1 MNFNN
6 STFTTFWIIPFRY
19 LRGWFV
25 IDLISSLPVENIMLI
40 IDKNSDDLGLGLKS
54 ASRALKFLK
63 LTKLL
68 SLLKLLRLSR
78 MTRYV
83 VHLKEVSYATL
94 VVSNRYFWELF
105 WQFRDSYLYESS
117 SLLKWTKQEIAQE
130 YYIAVQLV
138 KECRK

>member
-1 MNFNN
+1 M
-6 STFTTFWIIPFRY
+6 
-19 LRGWFV
+19 

-105 WQFRDSYLYESS
+105 
-117 SLLKWTKQEIAQE
+117 
-130 YYIAVQLV
+130 
-138 KECRK
+138 